1 MIDEVSDTLSQLRTH
16 TMKGLKGEVSLGKKL
31 EAKLQADL
39 FHGRKRLPLLRFES
53 EASSPVATFY
63 YPWCRSNFQATED
76 QGNFL
81 HRRGERL
88 YNSVPASSTASPP
101 CMSSALVLAMA

>member
-16 TMKGLKGEVSLGKKL
+16 TMKGLKGEVSFGKKL

-39 FHGRKRLPLLRFES
+39 FYGRKRLPLLRFES

-63 YPWCRSNFQATED
+63 YPWCRSNFQATEAP
-76 QGNFL
+76 
-81 HRRGERL
+81 R
-88 YNSVPASSTASPP
+88 
-101 CMSSALVLAMA
+101 